1 MAEAVGLSIGATR
14 FAGVQLGRAPVT
26 RQSVLTLYAQ
36 RSPELGVPGENPN
49 LTEPGMVVT
58 GFVDRV
64 GDPVGMV
71 TADGSM
77 HRGELL
83 VADAL
88 RELFYTVTGG
98 RPPAQPPTITYP
110 VHWRKAQV
118 DALRCALTH
127 VPEWSRGGQPTLV
140 SDAAAAISAL
150 QSDPGVPSRGVIA
163 LCDFGGTGTT
173 ITLLDASRGY
183 APVGHTVRHT
193 DFSGDLIDQ
202 ALLTHVVTG
211 LSGVASVDATGTSAL
226 GPLQRLRGQ
235 SRGAKER
242 LSAATVTALSA
253 ELPGFSGE
261 VRLTRADLEDQIRRP
276 LTEFLGVLQDAVD
289 RSGVRPGDLVAVAS
303 VGGGARIPLVTEM
316 LSERFRV
323 PVITTRHPELAGAGG
338 ASLRGAIPPAAMAAT
353 VAAPL
358 VAPAPAFA
366 DADAQS
372 TTFRALAWSEAH
384 DVPPLAPAVD
394 SYDEPFL
401 DAAPT
406 GLSSARPQFEFDS
419 ADAPVVVDTPWYRRR
434 SSLLGVAA
442 SVLLLLGTSAV
453 VAFGSDSTP
462 ASSTTPI
469 GTPASAAPAAAP
481 QVESPA
487 AEEPQ
492 QPAPRTVY
500 AVPAPA
506 TQYQAPAQQQAA
518 APPPQAAAPAPAA
531 PPPSASSESPPPPP
545 VETTTVTSTT
555 QAPPSTTT
563 VTAPPPSPQPS
574 EPTQAP
580 APPTS
585 TQPPVTF
592 TLPPLPSIPGLFS
605 PQGSR

>member
-14 FAGVQLGRAPVT
+14 FAGVQLGRAQVT

-71 TADGSM
+71 TADCSM

-98 RPPAQPPTITYP
+98 RPPAQPPTVTYP
-110 VHWRKAQV
+110 ANWRNAQV
-118 DALRCALTH
+118 DALRTALTQ
-127 VPEWSRGGQPTLV
+127 VPEWSRRGQVTLV

-150 QSDPGVPSRGVIA
+150 HSDPGVPARGVIA
-163 LCDFGGTGTT
+163 LCDFGGTGTS

-183 APVGHTVRHT
+183 APVGPTVRHT
-193 DFSGDLIDQ
+193 DFSGDLVDQ
-202 ALLTHVVTG
+202 ALLTHVVSDLPG
-211 LSGVASVDATGTSAL
+211 AAPVDATGTSAL
-226 GPLQRLRGQ
+226 GPLHRLRGQ
-235 SRGAKER
+235 CRGAKER
-242 LSAATVTALSA
+242 LSAATVTALSG
-253 ELPGFSGE
+253 ELPGFSGD
-261 VRLTRADLEDQIRRP
+261 VRLTRAELEDQIRRP
-276 LTEFLGVLQDAVD
+276 LAEFLGVLQDALD
-289 RSGVRPGDLVAVAS
+289 RSGVRPGDLAAVAS

-316 LSERFRV
+316 LSERFRA
-323 PVITTRHPELAGAGG
+323 PVITTRHPELAAAGG
-338 ASLRGAIPPAAMAAT
+338 AALRAAAAPAAMAAT
-353 VAAPL
+353 V
-358 VAPAPAFA
+358 VAPAVVAAPAFA
-366 DADAQS
+366 DADAAS

-384 DVPPLAPAVD
+384 DVPPLAPAVEA
-394 SYDEPFL
+394 YDEPAL

-406 GLSSARPQFEFDS
+406 SLSSARPQFEFAA
-419 ADAPVVVDTPWYRRR
+419 ADTPVAAAAPWYRRR

-453 VAFGSDSTP
+453 VAFGADSTP
-462 ASSTTPI
+462 ASSTSPI
-469 GTPASAAPAAAP
+469 GPPASAAPAPAP
-481 QVESPA
+481 QVESPV

-518 APPPQAAAPAPAA
+518 APPPQAVAPTPAA
-531 PPPSASSESPPPPP
+531 PPPSTSSEPPPPP

-574 EPTQAP
+574 EPTPAP

-592 TLPPLPSIPGLFS
+592 TLPPLPSIPGLLN